1 MAQQHLPVNYLERA
15 TAALGAIGIN
25 FDRKAD
31 PAPVLSLLEKLRH
44 YDETKVTQIA
54 MAMQQSSGFHQ
65 TVREQLGG
73 LDVSRHYQVIT
84 DSFSSIGEDAKKMAG
99 YVADGQLD
107 WKEKLAIG
115 FMKLRRG
122 SIPERFDSIR
132 VNYLQATKTVGKEIE
147 REQVIRSAYQDFDL
161 AMGQVKV
168 SAEELLQ
175 IATQH
180 LNTRREELDAANKAL
195 EAAQAA
201 GENGVAIAQL
211 ELVAQEALRAY
222 QAEDKSY
229 QICKDIS
236 EDLKVGQSTT
246 RVIMAHLEQVAT
258 AKDRLHARMISF
270 FAGQES
276 VLTALSVAFTAGNG
290 LAAATKVL
298 EAQKAGTE
306 AAIES
311 LATTSQV
318 AVRDA
323 ISAGYGAAISAHPVK
338 LLGEAVVQ
346 LQSEERSQVAINEGE
361 PKSNPWGGQLVG
373 GPTTASTGNNVD
385 DNMSFSQFA

>member
-1 MAQQHLPVNYLERA
+1 MAQQQHLPVNYLERA
-15 TAALGAIGIN
+15 ISALGAIGIN
-25 FDRKAD
+25 FNRKAD

-73 LDVSRHYQVIT
+73 LDVSRHYQAIT

-122 SIPERFDSIR
+122 SIPERFDTIR

-147 REQVIRSAYQDFDL
+147 REQVIRAAYQDYDL

-168 SAEELLQ
+168 AAEELLQ
-175 IATQH
+175 IATQQ
-180 LNTRREELDAANKAL
+180 LNTRREDLDMSNKAL
-195 EAAQAA
+195 EAAQSA
-201 GENGVAIAQL
+201 GESGVAIAQL
-211 ELVAQEALRAY
+211 ELAAQEALRAY
-222 QAEDKSY
+222 QVEDKSY

-236 EDLKVGQSTT
+236 EELKVGQSTS

-318 AVRDA
+318 AVREA
-323 ISAGYGAAISAHPVK
+323 ISAGYGPSISAHPVK

-346 LQSEERSQVAINEGE
+346 LQSDMVGLIQAARESATSTANEIESATIANERAFAAIVAKAG
-361 PKSNPWGGQLVG
+361 
-373 GPTTASTGNNVD
+373 
-385 DNMSFSQFA
+385 

>member
-1 MAQQHLPVNYLERA
+1 MAHQHFPVNYLERA
-15 TAALGAIGIN
+15 TAALGSIGIN

-222 QAEDKSY
+222 QVEDKSY

-236 EDLKVGQSTT
+236 EDLKGGQSTT

-346 LQSEERSQVAINEGE
+346 LQSDMVGLIQAARESATSTANEIESATIANERAFAAIVA
-361 PKSNPWGGQLVG
+361 K
-373 GPTTASTGNNVD
+373 AD
-385 DNMSFSQFA
+385 

>member
-222 QAEDKSY
+222 QLEDKSY

-346 LQSEERSQVAINEGE
+346 LQSDMVGLIQAARESATSTANEIESATIANERAFAAIVAKAG
-361 PKSNPWGGQLVG
+361 
-373 GPTTASTGNNVD
+373 
-385 DNMSFSQFA
+385 

>member
-1 MAQQHLPVNYLERA
+1 MAQQQQITINYLERA
-15 TAALGAIGIN
+15 TAALSAIGIN
-25 FDRKAD
+25 FDRKAE
-31 PAPVLSLLEKLRH
+31 PAPVLALLEKLRQ

-54 MAMQQSSGFHQ
+54 IAMQQSSAFHK

-73 LDVSRHYQVIT
+73 LDVSRHYQAIT
-84 DSFSSIGEDAKKMAG
+84 DSFGSIGEDAKKMAG

-122 SIPERFDSIR
+122 SIPERFDTIR
-132 VNYLQATKTVGKEIE
+132 LNYLQATTTVGKEIE
-147 REQVIRSAYQDFDL
+147 REQVIRTAYQDFDL

-168 SAEELLQ
+168 AAEELLQ
-175 IATQH
+175 IATAQ
-180 LNTRREELDAANKAL
+180 LDSRRAALDDANKAL
-195 EAAQAA
+195 EAAQAS
-201 GENGVAIAQL
+201 GQNGVAIAQL

-222 QAEDKSY
+222 QVEDKSY

-323 ISAGYGAAISAHPVK
+323 ISAGYGAALSAHPVK
-338 LLGEAVVQ
+338 MLGEAVVQ
-346 LQSEERSQVAINEGE
+346 LQSDMVGLIRSARESATSTVNEIESATIANERAFAAIVAKAG
-361 PKSNPWGGQLVG
+361 
-373 GPTTASTGNNVD
+373 
-385 DNMSFSQFA
+385 

>member
-222 QAEDKSY
+222 QVEDKSY

-346 LQSEERSQVAINEGE
+346 LQSDMVGLIQAARESATSTANEIESATIANERAFAAIVAKAG
-361 PKSNPWGGQLVG
+361 
-373 GPTTASTGNNVD
+373 
-385 DNMSFSQFA
+385 